1 MHRERPSRVPGA
13 VVWTSESTGDEY
25 RVLPDGCMDI
35 IWASDGTLLVAG
47 PDTTAFV
54 TNGFP
59 GTTVTGI
66 RFAPGFA
73 PNVLRVPAHELRD
86 SRVPLDAVMPAR
98 AARRI
103 ADRLSRATDPAA
115 VLEETALAID
125 STPTIDAV
133 VASARRGAPVAAI
146 ASDLGVSARQLHRW
160 CLDAFGYG
168 AKTLALILRMG
179 RALDIV
185 RAGTAYADAAAL
197 TGYADQSHLARD
209 VKMLAGV
216 PLGQLVPEA
225 ANSSTEL
232 PSGSWTTRSAGPRRR
247 PTARDGP
254 RSRPRR
260 ARRTSCRPRP
270 GCRTAKARPTR

>member
-1 MHRERPSRVPGA
+1 
-13 VVWTSESTGDEY
+13 
-25 RVLPDGCMDI
+25 MDL

-54 TNGFP
+54 TRGFP

-73 PNVLRVPAHELRD
+73 PNLLRVPAHELRD
-86 SRVPLDAVMPAR
+86 CREPLDAVIPAR
-98 AARRI
+98 AARRL
-103 ADRLSRATDPAA
+103 AAKLSAASDPAG
-115 VLEETALAID
+115 VLEDAALAVD
-125 STPTIDAV
+125 STPAIDAV
-133 VASARRGAPVAAI
+133 VASARRGVPVAAI

-168 AKTLALILRMG
+168 AKSLALILRMG
-179 RALDIV
+179 RALDFV
-185 RAGTAYADAAAL
+185 RAGAAYADAAAR

-216 PLGQLVPEA
+216 PLGQLVPEG

-232 PSGSWTTRSAGPRRR
+232 PSGSWTDA
-247 PTARDGP
+247 
-254 RSRPRR
+254 
-260 ARRTSCRPRP
+260 
-270 GCRTAKARPTR
+270 

>member
-1 MHRERPSRVPGA
+1 VHRERPSRVPGA

-54 TNGFP
+54 TKGFP

-86 SRVPLDAVMPAR
+86 RRVPLDAVMPAR
-98 AARRI
+98 VARRI
-103 ADRLSRATDPAA
+103 ADQLGRARDPAA

-125 STPTIDAV
+125 STPAIDAV

-146 ASDLGVSARQLHRW
+146 AGDLGVSARQLHRW

-225 ANSSTEL
+225 AKSSTEL
-232 PSGSWTTRSAGPRRR
+232 PSGSWTDA
-247 PTARDGP
+247 
-254 RSRPRR
+254 
-260 ARRTSCRPRP
+260 
-270 GCRTAKARPTR
+270 

>member
-1 MHRERPSRVPGA
+1 VHHERPSRVPGA
-13 VVWTSESTGDEY
+13 VVWTSQSTGDEY
-25 RVLPDGCMDI
+25 RVLPDGCMDL

-54 TNGFP
+54 TRGFP

-73 PNVLRVPAHELRD
+73 PNLLRVPAHELRD
-86 SRVPLDAVMPAR
+86 CRVPLDAVIPAG
-98 AARRI
+98 AARRL
-103 ADRLSRATDPAA
+103 AAKLSGASDPAG
-115 VLEETALAID
+115 VLEDSALAVD
-125 STPTIDAV
+125 STPAIDAV
-133 VASARRGAPVAAI
+133 VASARRGVPVGAI

-168 AKTLALILRMG
+168 AKSLALILRMG
-179 RALDIV
+179 RALDFV
-185 RAGTAYADAAAL
+185 RAGAAYADAAAR

-232 PSGSWTTRSAGPRRR
+232 PSGSWTDA
-247 PTARDGP
+247 
-254 RSRPRR
+254 
-260 ARRTSCRPRP
+260 
-270 GCRTAKARPTR
+270 

>member
-13 VVWTSESTGDEY
+13 VVWTSESTGDTY

-54 TNGFP
+54 TSGFP
-59 GTTVTGI
+59 GTAVTGI

-103 ADRLSRATDPAA
+103 AARLSEAADPAS
-115 VLEETALAID
+115 VLEETALTID
-125 STPTIDAV
+125 STPAIDAV
-133 VASARRGAPVAAI
+133 VAWARRGAAVAAI
-146 ASDLGVSARQLHRW
+146 ASDLDVSARQLHRW

-179 RALDIV
+179 RALDFV

-232 PSGSWTTRSAGPRRR
+232 PSGSWTDA
-247 PTARDGP
+247 
-254 RSRPRR
+254 
-260 ARRTSCRPRP
+260 
-270 GCRTAKARPTR
+270 